1 MIKIVSQTT
10 RKKMIKK
17 KLKQFIVTVAL
28 LLGLTPAMS
37 AESLKIGMTGV
48 LTGPAAALGNDMRSG
63 IESYFQLVN
72 KQGGIQGRQL
82 ELIVY
87 DDGYEPERAAY
98 NMRKLIDEDKVLAVI
113 GNIGTPTA
121 IVTAPIAQE
130 KKTLLFGAFSGGG
143 VLRPYPP
150 SRYIINYRPSYAE
163 ETEEMIN
170 GLIQLG
176 TQPEE
181 IAFFTQRDG
190 YGNAA
195 YQGAINALERHGFK
209 NGSSLAHGRYTRNTL
224 NVEDAV
230 AVLLDSPVTPKAVI
244 MAGGYAPSA
253 KFIKLL
259 QQELPE
265 LVFLNVSFV
274 GSHSL
279 QKELPKEISNV
290 IVTQAVPDIDSN
302 LAIIADYR
310 TALEEFN
317 ARLEVNTVSLEGFII
332 AKIFH
337 QALLKIKGD
346 ITNENIIDAIESL
359 GSLDIGLGLD
369 IYFDKSDHQAI
380 HTVWMTCIDSG
391 RLKAFTWD
399 MLFTKKMVSKD

>member
-1 MIKIVSQTT
+1 M
-10 RKKMIKK
+10 
-17 KLKQFIVTVAL
+17 LKQVIVAVVLFAGVA
-28 LLGLTPAMS
+28 PAMS
-37 AESLKIGMTGV
+37 AESIKLGMTGV

-72 KQGGIQGRQL
+72 KQGGVQGREL
-82 ELIVY
+82 ELLVY

-98 NMRKLIDEDKVLAVI
+98 NMRKLIDEDEVLAVM

-121 IVTAPIAQE
+121 IVTAPIAEE

-143 VLRPYPP
+143 VLRPEPP

-163 ETEEMIN
+163 ETEEMVN
-170 GLIQLG
+170 GLIRVG
-176 TQPEE
+176 IKPDE

-195 YQGAINALERHGFK
+195 YQGAINALKRHGYK
-209 NGSSLAHGRYTRNTL
+209 DGVSLSHGRYTRNTL

-230 AVLLDSPVTPKAVI
+230 AALLDHPVTPKAVI

-253 KFIKLL
+253 KFITLIH
-259 QQELPE
+259 QELPD

-290 IVTQAVPDIDSN
+290 IVTQSVPDLESN
-302 LAIIADYR
+302 LAIITDYR
-310 TALEEFN
+310 AALEEFDTQ
-317 ARLEVNTVSLEGFII
+317 LEANTVSLEGFIV

-337 QALLKIKGD
+337 QALVEIKGD
-346 ITNENIIDAIESL
+346 INKESIIDAIESL
-359 GSLDIGLGLD
+359 GALDIGLGLD
-369 IYFDKSDHQAI
+369 VYYDKSDHQAI
-380 HTVWMTCIDSG
+380 HTVWMTCIDYG
-391 RLKAFTWD
+391 KMKAFTWD
-399 MLFTKKMVSKD
+399 MLFTKKMVSEH

>member
-1 MIKIVSQTT
+1 ML
-10 RKKMIKK
+10 KKEF
-17 KLKQFIVTVAL
+17 KQFIVALAL
-28 LLGLTPAMS
+28 LLGLAPAIA
-37 AESLKIGMTGV
+37 AESIKIGMTGV

-63 IESYFQLVN
+63 IESYFQQIN
-72 KQGGIQGRQL
+72 RQGGVQGRPL
-82 ELIVY
+82 ELLVY

-98 NMRKLIDEDKVLAVI
+98 NMRELIDKDKVLAVI

-121 IVTAPIAQE
+121 IVTVPIAQE

-143 VLRPYPP
+143 VLRPDPA

-163 ETEEMIN
+163 ETSEMIN
-170 GLIQLG
+170 GLIQVG
-176 TQPEE
+176 IKPEE

-195 YQGAINALERHGFK
+195 YQGAINALENHGFLK
-209 NGSSLAHGRYTRNTL
+209 GSSLVHGRYTRNTL
-224 NVEDAV
+224 NVENAV
-230 AVLLDSPVTPKAVI
+230 AALLDNSITPKAVI

-253 KFIKLL
+253 KFIKLI

-290 IVTQAVPDIDSN
+290 IVTQVVPDLDSN
-302 LAIIADYR
+302 LPIIADYR
-310 TALEEFN
+310 LALEEFD
-317 ARLEVNTVSLEGFII
+317 AQLEVNTVSLEGFII

-337 QALLKIKGD
+337 QALLRIQGN
-346 ITNENIIDAIESL
+346 ITNESIIDAIESL

-369 IYFDKSDHQAI
+369 VYYDESDHQAI
-380 HTVWMTCIDSG
+380 HTVWMTCIDAGS
-391 RLKAFTWD
+391 LKEFTWD
-399 MLFTKKMVSKD
+399 MLFTKRMVSEQP

>member
-1 MIKIVSQTT
+1 
-10 RKKMIKK
+10 MIKK
-17 KLKQFIVTVAL
+17 GLKQLMVALAL
-28 LLGLTPAMS
+28 LLGLTPVIS
-37 AESLKIGMTGV
+37 AETIKIGMTGV

-63 IESYFQLVN
+63 IESYFQRVN
-72 KQGGIQGRQL
+72 QHGGVKGHQL

-98 NMRKLIDEDKVLAVI
+98 NMRKLIDDEKVLAVI

-143 VLRPYPP
+143 ILRPEPP

-163 ETEEMIN
+163 ETKEMIN
-170 GLIQLG
+170 GLIQIG
-176 TQPEE
+176 IKPEE
-181 IAFFTQRDG
+181 IALFTQRDG

-195 YQGAINALERHGFK
+195 YQGAINALESHGFLK
-209 NGSSLAHGRYTRNTL
+209 GSSLAHGRYTRNTL

-230 AVLLDSPVTPKAVI
+230 AALLDSPITPKAVI

-279 QKELPKEISNV
+279 QKELPKDISNV
-290 IVTQAVPDIDSN
+290 IVTQVVPDLESN
-302 LAIIADYR
+302 VPIIADYR
-310 TALEEFN
+310 LALKEYD
-317 ARLEVNTVSLEGFII
+317 AQLEVNTVSLEGFII

-337 QALLKIKGD
+337 QALLRIQGD
-346 ITNENIIDAIESL
+346 ITNESIIDAIESL
-359 GSLDIGLGLD
+359 GTLDIGLGLD
-369 IYFDKSDHQAI
+369 IYYDQSDHQAI
-380 HTVWMTCIDSG
+380 HTVWMTSIDAG
-391 RLKAFTWD
+391 NLKAFTWD
-399 MLFTKKMVSKD
+399 MLFTKKMVSEQR